1 MNSLTT
7 TPETKIITNKERTAE
22 LVNKIKSFGYP
33 VYLSENR
40 SYGFFT
46 NLDGSRIISFQ
57 IDYFFFNFSA
67 NHKSIG
73 LGTGYR
79 ITNDEKCLLWE
90 IDTFCTA
97 KFLEN
102 LINAPIYKSR
112 RKNEKFISWTTL
124 DQHLANYQSSS
135 KYQLQ

>member
-1 MNSLTT
+1 MQNVTT
-7 TPETKIITNKERTAE
+7 TTDTKITTDKERITE
-22 LVNKIKSFGYP
+22 LVNKIKSFGYS
-33 VYLSENR
+33 VYLAERGN
-40 SYGFFT
+40 YGFFT
-46 NLDGSRIISFQ
+46 NSDGSKIVSFQ

-79 ITNDEKCLLWE
+79 ITSDEQCLLWE
-90 IDTFCTA
+90 IDKFCTDE
-97 KFLEN
+97 FLQK

-124 DQHLANYQSSS
+124 EQHLASYQSSS

>member
-1 MNSLTT
+1 MTKTTQT
-7 TPETKIITNKERTAE
+7 TPKITNDKERTAE
-22 LVNKIKSFGYP
+22 LVSKIKSFGYP
-33 VYLSENR
+33 VYLSEKGN
-40 SYGFFT
+40 YGFFT
-46 NLDGSRIISFQ
+46 NADGSRVISFQ

-79 ITNDEKCLLWE
+79 ITNDEKRLLWE

-97 KFLEN
+97 KFLKS
-102 LINAPIYKSR
+102 LINAPIYRSR
-112 RKNEKFISWTTL
+112 RKNERFISWTTL
-124 DQHLANYQSSS
+124 DQYLAMYQDSS

>member
-1 MNSLTT
+1 MTT
-7 TPETKIITNKERTAE
+7 LATKITTDKERTTE

-33 VYLSENR
+33 VYLSEKGN
-40 SYGFFT
+40 YGFFT
-46 NLDGSRIISFQ
+46 NQDGSRIVSFQ

-79 ITNDEKCLLWE
+79 ITSDGKCLLWE
-90 IDTFCTA
+90 IDNFCTA
-97 KFLEN
+97 TFLEK

-112 RKNEKFISWTTL
+112 RKNERFLSWTTL
-124 DQHLANYQSSS
+124 EQYLKMYQDSS
-135 KYQLQ
+135 KFILQ

>member
-1 MNSLTT
+1 MTNTQ
-7 TPETKIITNKERTAE
+7 TKIITDKERTAE
-22 LVNKIKSFGYP
+22 LVSKIKSFGYP
-33 VYLSENR
+33 VYLSEKGN
-40 SYGFFT
+40 YGFFT
-46 NLDGSRIISFQ
+46 NADGSRVVSFQ

-90 IDTFCTA
+90 IDIFCTA
-97 KFLEN
+97 KFLES
-102 LINAPIYKSR
+102 LINAPVYRSR
-112 RKNEKFISWTTL
+112 RKSEKFISWTTL
-124 DQHLANYQSSS
+124 NQHLAMYQDSS

>member
-1 MNSLTT
+1 MTNTQ
-7 TPETKIITNKERTAE
+7 TKIITNNERVAE
-22 LVNKIKSFGYP
+22 LVSKIKSFGYP
-33 VYLSENR
+33 VYLSEKGN
-40 SYGFFT
+40 YGFFT
-46 NLDGSRIISFQ
+46 NADGSRVVSFQ

-90 IDTFCTA
+90 IDSFCTA
-97 KFLEN
+97 KFLES
-102 LINAPIYKSR
+102 LINAPIYRSR
-112 RKNEKFISWTTL
+112 RKSEKFISWTTL
-124 DQHLANYQSSS
+124 NQYLVMYQDSS

>member
-1 MNSLTT
+1 MTT
-7 TPETKIITNKERTAE
+7 QTKVTTDKERTTE

-33 VYLSENR
+33 VYLSEKGN
-40 SYGFFT
+40 YGFFT
-46 NLDGSRIISFQ
+46 NSYGSRIISFQ

-79 ITNDEKCLLWE
+79 ITSDEKCLLWE

-97 KFLEN
+97 EFLES

-112 RKNEKFISWTTL
+112 RKNERFLSWTTL
-124 DQHLANYQSSS
+124 TQHLDSYQSSS
-135 KYQLQ
+135 KYQIQ

>member
-1 MNSLTT
+1 MTNVTT
-7 TPETKIITNKERTAE
+7 NPTKIITDKERTAE
-22 LVNKIKSFGYP
+22 LVKKIKSFGYP
-33 VYLSENR
+33 VYLSEKGN
-40 SYGFFT
+40 YGFFT
-46 NLDGSRIISFQ
+46 NADGSRIVSFQ

-97 KFLEN
+97 KFLES
-102 LINAPIYKSR
+102 LINAPIYRSR
-112 RKNEKFISWTTL
+112 RKNEKFLSWTTL
-124 DQHLANYQSSS
+124 DQHLASYQSSS

>member
-1 MNSLTT
+1 MTT
-7 TPETKIITNKERTAE
+7 TNTPQTTVITDKERTAE
-22 LVNKIKSFGYP
+22 LVSKIKSFGYP
-33 VYLSENR
+33 VYLSEKGN
-40 SYGFFT
+40 YGFFT
-46 NLDGSRIISFQ
+46 NADGSRVISFH

-97 KFLEN
+97 KFLES

-112 RKNEKFISWTTL
+112 RKNERFISWTTL
-124 DQHLANYQSSS
+124 NQHLEMYQQSS
-135 KYQLQ
+135 KYTLQ

>member
-1 MNSLTT
+1 MTNLAKTK
-7 TPETKIITNKERTAE
+7 TKIITDKERTAE

-33 VYLSENR
+33 VYLSEKGN
-40 SYGFFT
+40 YGFFT
-46 NLDGSRIISFQ
+46 NADGSRVISFQ

-90 IDTFCTA
+90 IDTFCTVN
-97 KFLEN
+97 FLES
-102 LINAPIYKSR
+102 LINAPIYISR
-112 RKNEKFISWTTL
+112 RKNEKFLSWTTL
-124 DQHLANYQSSS
+124 DQHLATYQSSS